1 MVARL
6 CDLLGGAKV
15 GAQNYV
21 VQVCRPQGRAWS
33 YSCPSEDK
41 ISEVWTRPTP
51 LLLPYSTCFKIKK
64 QSWKKNLRDSTVEV
78 SKRLEAKAL
87 VKPRH
92 LWSQCQPV
100 IWTTP
105 GEKIT
110 EEKEI
115 VTEHTLVK
123 PDFPNV
129 RVQIEVCVNQQKIN
143 QAMSRVV
150 GERKTIDIILC
161 SCFIV
166 LWTFL
171 SVWA

>member
-1 MVARL
+1 MWPPWRSKGRGAEL
-6 CDLLGGAKV
+6 CGPGM
-15 GAQNYV
+15 Q
-21 VQVCRPQGRAWS
+21 
-33 YSCPSEDK
+33 
-41 ISEVWTRPTP
+41 TP
-51 LLLPYSTCFKIKK
+51 GQSMILLLPIWGQDFWGLDMPNPTLASPLHMFQNK

-161 SCFIV
+161 SFFIV